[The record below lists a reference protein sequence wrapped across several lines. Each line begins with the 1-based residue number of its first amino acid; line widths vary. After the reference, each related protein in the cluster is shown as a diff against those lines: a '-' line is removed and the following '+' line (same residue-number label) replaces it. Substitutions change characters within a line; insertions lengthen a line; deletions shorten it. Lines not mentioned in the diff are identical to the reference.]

1 MSTALQEDD
10 TFTAEPR
17 EKKKGMGCFFWGCL
31 ITFLLIVLLVVGLGL
46 GAYFGL
52 KGVINQYTSDT
63 PADLPVVELPE
74 EEMAA
79 LAARFESY
87 KEAIDENSSLD
98 PIELTAR
105 ELNAL
110 IGQNKD
116 FKGHVHVTIE
126 EGLVGGEV
134 SMPTDMFPGGGGRF
148 FNATAEFDVGMVG
161 DRLVVTVADATVNDA
176 PLPGP
181 FLEGLKGEN
190 LAKDAYNDPDT
201 AKVLNKFATIEVV
214 GDKLILTPKEPEA
227 APDAPSEPAEEAV
240 EEQALEP
247 AGAE

>member
-1 MSTALQEDD
+1 MSTDLQQDD
-10 TFTAEPR
+10 TFTPEPR
-17 EKKKGMGCFFWGCL
+17 EKKKGMGCLFWGCL

-46 GAYFGL
+46 AAYFGL

-79 LAARFESY
+79 LSARFDAY
-87 KEAIDENSSLD
+87 REAVEGNAPLE

-110 IGQNKD
+110 IGQNED
-116 FKGHVHVTIE
+116 FQGHVHVTIE
-126 EGLVGGEV
+126 DGLVGGEV

-161 DRLVVTVADATVNDA
+161 DRLVVTVADATVNGT

-201 AKVLNKFATIEVV
+201 AKVLNKFESIEVV
-214 GDKLILTPKEPEA
+214 GDKLILTPKKSA
-227 APDAPSEPAEEAV
+227 TAPDAPPEPTEEAV
-240 EEQALEP
+240 EDEALEP
-247 AGAE
+247 VGAE